1 MVSSSLPVMARMW
14 TRLHEFLG
22 QAPGPVTFAM
32 VRQAAAAN
40 MPEFDDFDWKEKL
53 PQPARDGRW
62 NELAKDIS
70 AMANTR
76 GGLIVFGVT
85 DKTTDLV
92 GIDLDEVNTQQY
104 AQWVRNHVQPYLPD
118 VDFTPLS
125 EGGVH
130 VLVVDVPASP
140 MAPHHVYGTAA
151 KDKDQQ
157 AAVVPYRDR
166 DHTAWMAEHQIE
178 RAYRD
183 RFTRAER
190 AEQDTERLLERAR
203 DRVLPPHSGPAAW
216 IFAVARPQRPLPVTA
231 PRLSADDATRIVESS
246 RPRAHALATGPRSAG
261 PLRALEMVTRSP
273 RPGLRSWVLS
283 TVPQRAGG
291 AYAELHDDGSLVVA
305 ANLSWSLDRD
315 RERIPDRPE
324 HEHVLVG
331 EELVRLSCVDT
342 LVMAQSLGGH
352 LRIDGI
358 YQLTASITTPAGLP
372 MVPVITQPYG
382 FYEVP
387 VTAHHPVRITEVT
400 TSMNPL
406 DESDAIRQA
415 AQDLFR
421 DLMNQFG
428 LDPGAG

>member
-1 MVSSSLPVMARMW
+1 MARMW

-53 PQPARDGRW
+53 PQPPRDGRW

-76 GGLIVFGVT
+76 GGLIVFGAT

-92 GIDLDEVNTQQY
+92 GIDPDEVNTQQY

-151 KDKDQQ
+151 KDRDQQ
-157 AAVVPYRDR
+157 AAVVPYRDK

-190 AEQDTERLLERAR
+190 TEQDTRRLLDR
-203 DRVLPPHSGPAAW
+203 DRVLAPHSEPAAW
-216 IFAVARPQRPLPVTA
+216 IFAVARPSRPLPVTA
-231 PRLSADDATRIVESS
+231 PRLSAYDATEIVQSS
-246 RPRAHALATGPRSAG
+246 RPRVNALAAGSRSAG
-261 PLRALEMVTRSP
+261 PLRALEMVTRLP

-305 ANLSWSLDRD
+305 ANLSWSLH
-315 RERIPDRPE
+315 RERIADLPE
-324 HEHVLVG
+324 HEHVLVCD
-331 EELVRLSCVDT
+331 ELVRLSCVDA
-342 LVMAQSLGGH
+342 LVMAQSLASH

-358 YQLTASITTPAGLP
+358 YQLTASITVTPAELP
-372 MVPVITQPYG
+372 MVPVITQPHG

-387 VTAHHPVRITEVT
+387 VTAHHPLRITPVT
-400 TSMNPL
+400 TSLSPL
-406 DESDAIRQA
+406 DEIDTIRQA
-415 AQDLFR
+415 AEDLFR

-428 LDPGAG
+428 FDPGAG